1 MNIRNFCIISHI
13 DHGKSTLADRLL
25 EFTETVEKRQ
35 MKEQI
40 LDNMELERERGI
52 TIKLQPVRM
61 KYHSNRGTA
70 QKSTLNNA
78 ESTLLYE
85 ELTYKIR
92 GAAFEVKKQLGLGHK
107 ESVYQHALEKEFEL
121 RGLNFSREQSID
133 ICYKDQMVGTYR
145 PDFIV
150 ENKVIIELKAL
161 PEIGKPQVEQLWSYL
176 KGCDYKLALLVNFG
190 SKDLDIKRIVYDSAR
205 VSGSSALSQ
214 RESAGVLD
222 QVEYELNLI
231 DTPGHVDF
239 SYEVS
244 RSLAA
249 VEGAILLVDATQG
262 IQAQTLANLELAKKA
277 GLTIIP
283 VINKIDLPESR
294 PEEVAFEIADV
305 LKCELDDILFV
316 SAKTGEGVEEL
327 LEAIIKRIPAP
338 QQGTKP
344 YFRALVFD
352 SFYDDYRGVVVYVR
366 VFDGELKKDEKLV
379 FGQQKTASS
388 SSDVGMI
395 QLGLKSAQSLRAGE
409 IGYIVTTFK
418 EVSQAR
424 VGETVTKIQDQNASG
439 EIELLPGYKEPQPM
453 VFAEFFSSSGD
464 DYNKLREAL
473 SKLSLSDSSISYS
486 PVSSKAFGFGF
497 KIGFLGLL
505 HLEIVKERLER
516 EYDLE
521 LIVTT
526 PAVDVREDEGGFEEP
541 FVKAEVIAPKQYLG
555 SLIELFQNHRG
566 EQKGIK
572 HIEEKAVIEYE
583 MPLSEIIINFYDLVK
598 SVTSGYGSLSY
609 ELTGYCKSDLVKLDY
624 IISGETFDAFS
635 RMIYKGFVD
644 KIAKNSVL
652 KLKEIIPR
660 QNFEVRIQAAI
671 GAKIIASERIAPFRK
686 DVTEKL
692 YGGDVTRKRK
702 LLEKQ
707 KKGKRKMAQVGKI
720 QIPTDV
726 FIKLLKQ

>member
-1 MNIRNFCIISHI
+1 M
-13 DHGKSTLADRLL
+13 

-453 VFAEFFSSSGD
+453 VFAEFFTSSGD

-526 PAVDVREDEGGFEEP
+526 PAVDVREDKDGFEEP

-609 ELTGYCKSDLVKLDY
+609 ELTGYRKSDLVKLDY

>member
-1 MNIRNFCIISHI
+1 
-13 DHGKSTLADRLL
+13 LADRLL
-25 EFTETVEKRQ
+25 ELTGSVEKRQ

-78 ESTLLYE
+78 DRTQTNAEETRTDADRTLLYE
-85 ELTYKIR
+85 DLTYQIR

-107 ESVYQHALEKEFEL
+107 ESVYQHALEKELEL
-121 RGLNFSREQSID
+121 RGLNFSHEQSID
-133 ICYKDQMVGTYR
+133 ICYEDQMVGTYR

-150 ENKVIIELKAL
+150 ENKVMVELKAL

-190 SKDLDIKRIVYDSAR
+190 SKDLGIKRIVYDSAR
-205 VSGSSALSQ
+205 VSGSSAVSQ

-283 VINKIDLPESR
+283 VINKIDLLESR

-305 LKCELDDILFV
+305 LRCELDDILFV
-316 SAKTGEGVEEL
+316 SAKTGEGIEGL
-327 LEAIIKRIPAP
+327 LEAIIGKIPP
-338 QQGTKP
+338 PRQSNQQDL
-344 YFRALVFD
+344 RALVFD
-352 SFYDDYRGVVVYVR
+352 SFYDDFRGVVVYVR
-366 VFDGELKKDEKLV
+366 VFDGQLKRGEKII
-379 FGQQKTASS
+379 FGHRQTSAI

-395 QLGLKSAQSLRAGE
+395 QLGLKSTDSLKAGE
-409 IGYIVTTFK
+409 IGYVVTTFK
-418 EVSQAR
+418 EVSKAR
-424 VGETVTKIQDQNASG
+424 VGESVIKNPHS
-439 EIELLPGYKEPQPM
+439 ELLPGYKEPQPM
-453 VFAEFFSSSGD
+453 VFAEFFTSSGD

-473 SKLSLSDSSISYS
+473 SKLSLSDSSISYD

-526 PAVDVREDEGGFEEP
+526 PAVDVKEGGDGFEEP

-566 EQKGIK
+566 EQKGIQ

-609 ELTGYCKSDLVKLDY
+609 ELTGYRKSDLVKLDY

-635 RMIYKGFVD
+635 RMVYKGFVD

-660 QNFEVRIQAAI
+660 QNFEVRIQAAV
-671 GAKIIASERIAPFRK
+671 GAKIIASQRIAPFRK

-707 KKGKRKMAQVGKI
+707 KKGKKKMARVGKI
-720 QIPTDV
+720 DIPTDV
-726 FIKLLKQ
+726 FIKLLKS

>member
-1 MNIRNFCIISHI
+1 
-13 DHGKSTLADRLL
+13 
-25 EFTETVEKRQ
+25 
-35 MKEQI
+35 
-40 LDNMELERERGI
+40 
-52 TIKLQPVRM
+52 M

-395 QLGLKSAQSLRAGE
+395 QLGLKSVQSLRAGE

-453 VFAEFFSSSGD
+453 VFAEFFTSSGD

-526 PAVDVREDEGGFEEP
+526 PAVDVRPACSVAATSGREDEGGFEEP

-609 ELTGYCKSDLVKLDY
+609 ELTGYRKSDLVKLDY